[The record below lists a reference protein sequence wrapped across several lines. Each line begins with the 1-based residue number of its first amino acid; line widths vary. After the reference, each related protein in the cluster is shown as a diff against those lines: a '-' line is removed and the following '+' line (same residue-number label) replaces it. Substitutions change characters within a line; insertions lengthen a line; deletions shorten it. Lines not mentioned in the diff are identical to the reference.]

1 MKRILYSTALFVS
14 LSLTGCQGFLDETP
28 PSALVGDEAFSNPT
42 MVYLNSVAQ
51 LYTALGVHGGFEDDY
66 QGNNGLLDPFAEF
79 SSDLIICPGRQG
91 DWVDG
96 GDYQNLFFQQYTPSY
111 KMARASWNK
120 LFNFIAKANKAI
132 DDLEA
137 IYERSEGESDY
148 LLDYIYEIRALRA
161 FYYLK
166 AVDYFARVP
175 IITSSEMSV
184 SSVKQSDRSEVFN
197 FVKTELEEIIPHLP
211 EAKCQSMDTEYYG
224 RVTKYVGYMLL
235 AKLAINSPIYND
247 DNWNDGEYIAS
258 ETEKFPGLPIYDA
271 KILKE
276 GRFDYNLQGVFD
288 KISEAGKQIMFKC
301 PDGTERNAWETVII
315 CQEELNKAG
324 YILNPVFADNF
335 TNDGNENSP
344 ENIFIRPSD
353 YSTYK
358 LNDSFPAYTYAYEH
372 GSTWGMA
379 VYQAVGG
386 PSGSLQAM
394 YLFQYDPETDSSP
407 DPRFDATY
415 LHGYCLDPAGNRIK
429 SVVAPDYEEY
439 AMYLPMEV
447 RVDFGADYND
457 SRGKYIVRWA
467 GARNGK
473 YKWDTK
479 GPGGTFAADRVV
491 YRYADALL
499 LSAEAELRLGNSGEA
514 LNKLNQVR
522 ARAGVPELETITPQD
537 IIDERGR
544 EFAWETTRREDL
556 IRFGLYTLPTIDK
569 FVGVPK
575 NDLAK
580 EFTVDRK
587 GYRTVFPIPFDVLQL
602 NQNLSQNPGW

>member
-301 PDGTERNAWETVII
+301 PDGTERNAWETVIM

-407 DPRFDATY
+407 DPRFRQPGDIGVVVHISGNPQR
-415 LHGYCLDPAGNRIK
+415 LRQLSGNRILFK
-429 SVVAPDYEEY
+429 TGQIGCHEHLS
-439 AMYLPMEV
+439 
-447 RVDFGADYND
+447 
-457 SRGKYIVRWA
+457 
-467 GARNGK
+467 
-473 YKWDTK
+473 
-479 GPGGTFAADRVV
+479 ADRI
-491 YRYADALL
+491 YRSRHPDANAGTVAV
-499 LSAEAELRLGNSGEA
+499 SGNLPNHGD
-514 LNKLNQVR
+514 
-522 ARAGVPELETITPQD
+522 D
-537 IIDERGR
+537 IIHHTAR
-544 EFAWETTRREDL
+544 
-556 IRFGLYTLPTIDK
+556 
-569 FVGVPK
+569 
-575 NDLAK
+575 
-580 EFTVDRK
+580 
-587 GYRTVFPIPFDVLQL
+587 PF
-602 NQNLSQNPGW
+602 LSQRGTLDFRQHHAIAGYFGHTDIGSPQINTKICFHSQNSSCSHYTRAPSW